1 MPECAIFRSENS
13 CFILFGGATNKETS
27 TLVTTLEDGSIVYLG
42 GRLCYNIPSIFTG
55 KREVK
60 LQGNALF
67 DVVGSRSRP
76 FLIETDLVR
85 IEVLGTA
92 FNVKSDEL
100 RPFELSVQRGRVKV
114 TFKRI
119 VRRCMF
125 RRVKRLRSEKKGFI

>member
-1 MPECAIFRSENS
+1 M
-13 CFILFGGATNKETS
+13 
-27 TLVTTLEDGSIVYLG
+27 
-42 GRLCYNIPSIFTG
+42 
-55 KREVK
+55 K

-100 RPFELSVQRGRVKV
+100 RPFELSVQEGGGEGNV
-114 TFKRI
+114 
-119 VRRCMF
+119 
-125 RRVKRLRSEKKGFI
+125 